1 MSDWPAVPNFGEILA
16 EHIGSVPQAGQPA
29 FLAGLERSAAAR
41 YRSWAEELPD
51 HASVLNGC
59 AAREDEIAGLV
70 ADLFPISPE
79 AQSAVDAALPPAVET
94 YYRVFSAHP
103 VLHQLFLQ
111 SEAELQGAQAWV
123 GIASQAE
130 DANTREIL
138 ARCTALEEESS
149 RAVKDLLAKIA

>member
-1 MSDWPAVPNFGEILA
+1 MSDWPAVPSFGEILA
-16 EHIGSVPQAGQPA
+16 EHIGSVPQEGQPA

-41 YRSWAEELPD
+41 YRRWAEELPD

-70 ADLFPISPE
+70 AGLFPIS
-79 AQSAVDAALPPAVET
+79 ADTQAAVDAALPPAIAT
-94 YYRVFSAHP
+94 YYQVFSAHP

-111 SEAELQGAQAWV
+111 SEAELQGGQAWV
-123 GIASQAE
+123 GIASQAA
-130 DANTREIL
+130 DADTREIL
-138 ARCTALEEESS
+138 ARCTELEEESS